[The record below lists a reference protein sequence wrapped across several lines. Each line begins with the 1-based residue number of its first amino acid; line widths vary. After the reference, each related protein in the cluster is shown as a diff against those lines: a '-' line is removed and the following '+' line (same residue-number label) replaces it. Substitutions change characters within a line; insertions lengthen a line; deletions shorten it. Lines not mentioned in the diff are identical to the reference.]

1 MTRIPECPTTRKTS
15 SVVVLVAEAAATTN
29 LEVVDVARDV
39 TLVTETR
46 TRTMKQM

>member
-1 MTRIPECPTTRKTS
+1 MIRIRGCPTTRKTS
-15 SVVVLVAEAAATTN
+15 NVVVRVVEATVTTH

-46 TRTMKQM
+46 PRTMKLM